1 MRLGQLQFR
10 SLWNNLFVLVDG
22 EVWVSFFYAKLKISL
37 LPCHVAKN
45 CALSPQI
52 IKEKQNTL
60 DKCLSKYLGGNKK
73 NIPGF

>member
-1 MRLGQLQFR
+1 M
-10 SLWNNLFVLVDG
+10 
-22 EVWVSFFYAKLKISL
+22 SFFYAKLKISL

-60 DKCLSKYLGGNKK
+60 DKCLSKYLGANKK
-73 NIPGF
+73 KIILVSKNRNFVGTINLRNAVVSKVVRM

>member
-1 MRLGQLQFR
+1 M
-10 SLWNNLFVLVDG
+10 
-22 EVWVSFFYAKLKISL
+22 SFFYAKLKISL